1 VREAILEK
9 YTSDFTNDFEK
20 LLEQSFAT
28 KFKVADLVEGVIVKI
43 EKTGILVDIGGKT
56 EAFLPYKELSNL
68 PFQNPETIVCLGETK
83 QFYVLKEEDEEGQVM
98 ISLRRVHLARNWENL
113 DNARRNEE
121 TVNVRVLSLVKGGV
135 IAEIFD
141 LRGFIPA
148 SQLRTGIPHESL
160 IDQELAVK
168 VIEADPKKNK
178 LILSERLALAEERK
192 RIVKDVIASLNE
204 EQIIEGEVV
213 RLADFGAFID
223 VMGIDGLLPISE
235 ISWQRIK
242 HPSDILKLGQLV
254 QVKVLNVDINLSRV
268 SLSLKRM
275 EENPWVKIEDEFK
288 EGQVVKGTVN
298 KITNFGAFVNI
309 FPGVEALL
317 PATEMSEDAVN
328 PYEFLSVGQEI
339 QVLIKR
345 FSPQERRIGL
355 SIRDVEKSFINEII
369 KNESIPEP
377 VLNVY

>member
-1 VREAILEK
+1 MREAILEK